1 MKNATP
7 LLQIALDYTS
17 LPKALVMAYQVAPE
31 VDIIEIGTPLCK
43 AAGME
48 AVRAVR
54 EICPDK
60 LILADLKTP
69 DVGGLEAVMAF
80 DSGADMM
87 TVIGGAALVT
97 VEQALAVARER
108 GKEMLMELTGV
119 RDNEILTR
127 AAEWRKIG
135 VERVVYHRE
144 WDAQSAGRMWAESD
158 KVTIR
163 KMIDMGFKMSITGG
177 MTMELL
183 PFFADL
189 PVSVLICG
197 RGIREA
203 DEPRNAAR
211 DMRLALA
218 HLWSGSS
225 K

>member
-69 DVGGLEAVMAF
+69 DVGGLEAAMAF

-87 TVIGGAALVT
+87 TVIGGAALAT